1 MDERYHIDINNWV
14 CSCPAYLNSR
24 YLLCK
29 HLVSKKNG
37 KEFLPTFLE
46 TARRHDYPLF
56 TFNSDKLPSIT
67 PVNNP
72 WSRYQ
77 ITEKINS
84 TQTDCQDIIMTT
96 ESTENILV
104 NRREY
109 LAKLKTKFDSALKLY
124 EREIDND
131 NFVSNFEDLMKPVI
145 KEIDECERALH
156 THNQQSTWQRKNRK
170 LAFYLR

>member
-1 MDERYHIDINNWV
+1 MDERHHIDVNNWV

-46 TARRHDYPLF
+46 TARHHDYPFLV
-56 TFNSDKLPSIT
+56 FNGNKLPSIT
-67 PVNNP
+67 PANNP
-72 WSRYQ
+72 WSRYRIMEEINTTTTNIQ
-77 ITEKINS
+77 DVIMITEA
-84 TQTDCQDIIMTT
+84 
-96 ESTENILV
+96 TENILA
-104 NRREY
+104 NRHEY

-131 NFVSNFEDLMKPVI
+131 NFVSNFEDLMKPII
-145 KEIDECERALH
+145 KEIDGCEKALH
-156 THNQQSTWQRKNRK
+156 SHNQQSTWQQRSGK
-170 LAFYLR
+170 LAFYLH